1 MTLAP
6 WDYLFEAFN
15 SANFGDLFW
24 PTVVVS
30 ILMLVG
36 TVLLYNFRTQQLRA
50 HEPYLDLYEW
60 LLWTGVITYSLLIIY
75 AVFVFDFFFVLLTI
89 LIGAGMFLWIRFIH
103 FPPILTSYEQAL
115 AKQRYFARQRVSRPE
130 ATIRSSRKSS
140 KRRR

>member
-6 WDYLFEAFN
+6 WDYLFKAFN
-15 SANFGDLFW
+15 SVNFGDLFW

-30 ILMLVG
+30 IVMLVG

-60 LLWTGVITYSLLIIY
+60 LLWTGVITYTLLIIY
-75 AVFVFDFFFVLLTI
+75 SIFVFDFFFVLLTI
-89 LIGAGMFLWIRFIH
+89 LIGAGMFLWVRFIH
-103 FPPILTSYEQAL
+103 FPPILASYEQAL